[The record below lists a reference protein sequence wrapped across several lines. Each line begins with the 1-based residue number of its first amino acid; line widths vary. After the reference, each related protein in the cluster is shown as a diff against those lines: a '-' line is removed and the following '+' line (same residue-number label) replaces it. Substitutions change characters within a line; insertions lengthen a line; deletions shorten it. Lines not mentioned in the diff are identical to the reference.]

1 MNMSSR
7 FIFANAFITLYII
20 CSLIVIS
27 CSNVHSA
34 NDIKFNL
41 GKEASNK
48 IISNLDISINIK
60 GSNLPIGLGTA
71 LNGEKIFNT
80 KCISCHHDKDI
91 GRQEQMFILY
101 NSENS
106 SIPISSDW
114 SFSFTLFDMI
124 YNFSNGVAPKLLI
137 IIAILSLAVNLE
149 SSIIFL

>member
-48 IISNLDISINIK
+48 IISNLDISINVK
-60 GSNLPIGLGTA
+60 GSNLPIGSGTA
-71 LNGEKIFNT
+71 LDGEKIFNT

-91 GRQEQMFILY
+91 FAYERALLVMGNHGGHPEKQIVAEIGGVEEFQC
-101 NSENS
+101 EN
-106 SIPISSDW
+106 
-114 SFSFTLFDMI
+114 
-124 YNFSNGVAPKLLI
+124 
-137 IIAILSLAVNLE
+137 
-149 SSIIFL
+149 